1 MQWGDVDGITIVG
14 VFLFKFFLRPYFS
27 YFLSS
32 FLIHPVIPTSVW
44 QYVVVKTLLHEM
56 TLKIRY

>member
-1 MQWGDVDGITIVG
+1 
-14 VFLFKFFLRPYFS
+14 
-27 YFLSS
+27 
-32 FLIHPVIPTSVW
+32 VIPTSVW